1 MGPCVS
7 KNTTKGDTTEQEVGL
22 VGGNVE
28 LIVTK
33 EEWDGKLAEAKRDGR
48 IVIANFSAVWC
59 SPCENIVPFYSS
71 LSVKYP
77 YMMFLTVDVDEL
89 SDFSS
94 SMDIKATPTFLI
106 YKEGELIHKLVG
118 ANKIQL
124 QRKIDSLA
132 AASSPLRSL

>member
-1 MGPCVS
+1 MGHCVS
-7 KNTTKGDTTEQEVGL
+7 KNLTKEYTTEREVDL

-28 LIVTK
+28 LVTTK
-33 EEWDGKLAEAKRDGR
+33 EEWDEKLSEAKRDGR
-48 IVIANFSAVWC
+48 IVIANFSAAWC

-106 YKEGELIHKLVG
+106 LKDGEQIGKLVG
-118 ANKIQL
+118 ANKTEL
-124 QRKIDSLA
+124 QKKIDALA
-132 AASSPLRSL
+132 VSSPLRSL